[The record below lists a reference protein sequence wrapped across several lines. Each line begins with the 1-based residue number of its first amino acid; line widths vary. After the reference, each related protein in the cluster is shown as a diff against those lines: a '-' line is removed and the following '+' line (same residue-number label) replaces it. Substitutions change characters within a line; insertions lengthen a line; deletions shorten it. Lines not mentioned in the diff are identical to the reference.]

1 MNPFYVHAAFM
12 GVGVILICVGIYV
25 AHFLRKKSWWLKI
38 HHSTGITG
46 VACLACGLIAA
57 VVMVSQG
64 EGRHLRIPHTWLGM
78 VSIAFAMT
86 TPALGHLQFKI
97 RSHSQQ
103 LRGWHRRIGYT
114 ALILCMLAILSGVV
128 VSVYM

>member
-1 MNPFYVHAAFM
+1 MNPFYVHVAFM
-12 GVGVILICVGIYV
+12 GAGVILMSVGIYV

-38 HHSTGITG
+38 HRPLGITG
-46 VACLACGLIAA
+46 VVCLAFGLLAA

-64 EGRHLRIPHTWLGM
+64 EGRHIRIPHAWLGI

-114 ALILCMLAILSGVV
+114 AMILCILAILSGVA